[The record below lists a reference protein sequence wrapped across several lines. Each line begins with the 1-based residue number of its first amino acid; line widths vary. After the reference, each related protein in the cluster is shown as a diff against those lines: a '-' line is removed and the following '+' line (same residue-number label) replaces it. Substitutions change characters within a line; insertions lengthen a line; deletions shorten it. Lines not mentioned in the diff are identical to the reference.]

1 MSTETSIDMS
11 EQQQD
16 YIKSLESHKLTMES
30 VSAQMQVGFVGLGEQ
45 AGNITDSIFAG
56 QHILLEGEPG
66 VGKSELVKNIGQVIT
81 AGEASLF
88 RVVSRLQGAS
98 DKQPADF
105 IGAEVYNQKFQTFET
120 RKGPIFAHFVFAD
133 ELNRNN
139 TKTQAAL
146 NEAMAEGQVTIGTQ
160 SLILPKPFMVIATQ
174 NENEFGQGT
183 QPVSDALLDR
193 FGNSTYFGSPNVK
206 QREQVGLEFSNG
218 LYLVAPKKVM
228 EIADLERTQEV
239 VRQIPVDQKAIEW
252 LAESIHQIA
261 SVKGVEMVSRGHR
274 GMQATIRTAQAHA
287 LRIGNSQVTREH
299 FAKVL
304 PFTYAHRIKSV
315 GDDTDHAKK
324 LQVIDTAVKSKWK
337 A

>member
-1 MSTETSIDMS
+1 MTTETSIDMS
-11 EQQQD
+11 AEQD
-16 YIKSLESHKLTMES
+16 YIESLKTHKLTMES
-30 VSAQMQVGFVGLGEQ
+30 VSAQMQIGFIGLGEQ

-81 AGEASLF
+81 AGEATPF

-105 IGAEVYNQKFQTFET
+105 IGAEVFNQQLQVFET
-120 RKGPIFAHFVFAD
+120 RKGPIFGHFVFAD

-146 NEAMAEGQVTIGTQ
+146 NEAMAEGQVTIGTE
-160 SLILPKPFMVIATQ
+160 SLLLPDPFMVIATQ

-193 FGNSTYFGSPNVK
+193 FGASSYFGSPSQK
-206 QREQVGLEFSNG
+206 QREQVGLAYSNG
-218 LYLVAPKKVM
+218 QYLEEPRQVM
-228 EIADLERTQEV
+228 KIADLKRMQQV
-239 VRQIPVDQKAIEW
+239 VRSVPVDQKAIEW
-252 LAESIHQIA
+252 LAGSIEHIA
-261 SVKGVEMVSRGHR
+261 SAKGIEMASRGHR
-274 GMQATIRTAQAHA
+274 GMQATIRMAQAHA
-287 LRIGNSQVTREH
+287 LRTGNAAVTREH

-304 PFTYAHRIKSV
+304 PITYSHRIKSV
-315 GDDTDHAKK
+315 GNETNHASK
-324 LQVIDTAVKSKWK
+324 LQVIEDAVKAKR
-337 A
+337 AA